1 MERLNKVSFCLLIL
15 NIVEANGLEAVLE
28 LFREPG
34 NILVH
39 KRAITH
45 EFLLV
50 GLDLILSKVGDL
62 YFNDK
67 ASHKLASDVLSATEA
82 FELATLDHNSHL

>member
-15 NIVEANGLEAVLE
+15 NIVESNGLEAVLE

-45 EFLLV
+45 KFLLV
-50 GLDLILSKVGDL
+50 GLKLILCKVGDL
-62 YFNDK
+62 DLDDK
-67 ASHKLASDVLSATEA
+67 ASHKLASDVLRAAEA
-82 FELATLDHNSHL
+82 FELATLDHDAHL